1 MLGDYGLKTEGLR
14 IPRHDHLDAAK
25 MLLIEGVTNLEFE
38 RLKFNWAAHDK
49 TMTWNPFAPVG
60 SDAAKQPL
68 TGRRNGR
75 QASSPTVTK
84 RY

>member
-1 MLGDYGLKTEGLR
+1 MLGDHRVKIEGPR
-14 IPRHDHLDAAK
+14 IPRYDHLSAAK

-49 TMTWNPFAPVG
+49 TMIWDPFAPVG
-60 SDAAKQPL
+60 SDIAKQPP
-68 TGRRNGR
+68 TNHHNSES
-75 QASSPTVTK
+75 ASSPTITK